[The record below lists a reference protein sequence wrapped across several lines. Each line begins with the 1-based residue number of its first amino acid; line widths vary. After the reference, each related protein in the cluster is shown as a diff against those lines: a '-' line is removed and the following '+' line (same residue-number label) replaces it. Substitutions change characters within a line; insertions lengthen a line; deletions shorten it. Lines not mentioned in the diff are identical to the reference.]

1 MTTPLRLLACAAAL
15 LSLDACVEERVNPL
29 PTDARAD
36 TGAASEASV
45 DDASVEDVAPQEDA
59 GVVDTGVPP
68 RDGGPACVPNND
80 GVIDRAELPYI
91 VGAQALFVVNDDN
104 TTVDGISTAGVMGA
118 GGYEWDFSQAKPGDR
133 RVLDEVQNPMGR
145 WWQPLYPTANFAL
158 PLDRASSNWAM
169 YRATDTALQI
179 IGSVSRDTGRT
190 NVAFTPAVDA
200 IRFPLRMG
208 STWTITSAG
217 NGVFNSIATSTV
229 NTYRFTVDRSGTVL
243 TPATRF
249 SALRLRMD
257 LDQTVTGTIIR
268 RTQRTY
274 LFLSECWGLVA
285 RVASVDNEMSEE
297 FTRASE
303 YRRLGL

>member
-1 MTTPLRLLACAAAL
+1 MSLSHRCLSLSVFVLVASGCIEDRNNPLR
-15 LSLDACVEERVNPL
+15 P
-29 PTDARAD
+29 DARAD
-36 TGAASEASV
+36 AAVEAGAADGSL
-45 DDASVEDVAPQEDA
+45 DDVAAQEDA
-59 GVVDTGVPP
+59 AEPDVVAPP
-68 RDGGPACVPNND
+68 RDGGPTCVPNND
-80 GVIDRAELPYI
+80 GVIERGEVPYI

-104 TTVDGISTAGVMGA
+104 TTVDAITTQATSTAMGL
-118 GGYEWDFSQAKPGDR
+118 EWDFSQMKPGDR

-158 PLDRASSNWAM
+158 PLDRAASNWAL

-179 IGSVSRDTGRT
+179 LGSVSRDMART

-200 IRFPLRMG
+200 IRFPLREG
-208 STWTITSAG
+208 SSWTLTSAG
-217 NGVFNSIATSTV
+217 NGIFNGIATSTV
-229 NTYRFTVDRSGTVL
+229 NTYRFTVDRRGTVL

-249 SALRLRMD
+249 PALRLRMD

-285 RVASVDNEMSEE
+285 RIASVDNETAEE